1 MPNWIDVPAP
11 VCKVDWRFKHLRLLA
26 LPPEQ
31 ALKSSDGRK
40 NLPIE
45 KGAIV
50 KINMRRHAR
59 ETWSM
64 CSVPDV
70 SPWGDVR
77 VLELEWHCTFCGS
90 AHRFY
95 IPESWV
101 AEGKAVFVKQEDTKR
116 KPLTA
121 EEGRLMFDAKDR
133 VESENASRAVE
144 Q

>member
-1 MPNWIDVPAP
+1 MSNWIDVPAP
-11 VCKVDWRFKHLRLLA
+11 VCKVDWRFKYLRLMA

-31 ALKSSDGRK
+31 NLKSSDGRK
-40 NLPIE
+40 TLPIE

-90 AHRFY
+90 THRFY
-95 IPESWV
+95 IPESWI
-101 AEGKAVFVKQEDTKR
+101 AEGKAVFVEREDA
-116 KPLTA
+116 PA
-121 EEGRLMFDAKDR
+121 GA
-133 VESENASRAVE
+133 
-144 Q
+144 